1 MCGIT
6 AISAN
11 KEALPFLLQGLEKLE
26 YRGYDSAGVTTI
38 ENNKLFTKK
47 AKGRLQNLKDLL
59 KNENVTGHVG
69 IGHTR
74 WATHGVP
81 SNLNSHPHT
90 NNNDTISLVHNGII
104 ENYRELKEILIL
116 QGYHFQSETDSEVV
130 VHLMDYYYNQTQ
142 DLQKALQQVIA
153 RIEGSYAL
161 CIVSTLDPDK
171 VYIAKKD
178 SPLVIGQTKNASVA
192 ASDIPAILDYT
203 KNVYFLNDYEIAI
216 LNKGHIAFFDKEGNA
231 ITKELITIPYDNEA
245 AKKGGYATFMLKE
258 IHEQPHAIAETL
270 RGRVEAADR
279 IILPELDAIHDKF
292 KTFNK
297 AYFVACGTAYHACL
311 SGANILERLTK
322 IPTFTQAASE
332 FRYCDP
338 IIDEKTLCVF
348 VSQSGETADTM
359 AALRLAKEKGCT
371 TIAVANVLGSS
382 ISREADHTIYT
393 CAGPEIAVAST
404 KAYTTQLIVL
414 LLLAMY
420 ISQALGNESENYK
433 RIVEGIASLP
443 QHIENILKDEK
454 IFAGYAKY
462 LTNLKDAYYIGRS
475 LDYASVLE
483 GALKLKEVSYVHAD
497 AYIAGELKHGPIA
510 LIEEGSLVIAVATQP
525 KIAAKTISNIQETIA
540 RGANVILFTIEGQNV
555 GNVKETYILPAVD
568 PILQS
573 VLIAIPLQLIAYYAA
588 EIKGCDV
595 DKPRN
600 LAKSVTVE

>member
-11 KEALPFLLQGLEKLE
+11 KEALHFLLQGLEKLE
-26 YRGYDSAGVTTI
+26 YRGYDSAGITTI
-38 ENNKLFTKK
+38 ENNHLFTKK

-59 KNENVTGHVG
+59 KDENVLGHVG

-90 NNNDTISLVHNGII
+90 NNDETISLVHNGII

-116 QGYHFQSETDSEVV
+116 QGYKFHSETDSEVV
-130 VHLMDYYYNQTQ
+130 VHLMDYYYKKEK
-142 DLQKALQQVIA
+142 DMLKALQRVIT

-161 CIVSTLDPDK
+161 CIVSLIEPDK
-171 VYIAKKD
+171 VFIAKKD
-178 SPLVIGQTKNASVA
+178 SPLVIGKTENASVA

-203 KNVYFLNDYEIAI
+203 KDVYFLEDYEIAI
-216 LNKGHIAFFDKEGNA
+216 LNKGNVSFFDQHGNPIEKE
-231 ITKELITIPYDNEA
+231 ITTIPYDNEA
-245 AKKGGYATFMLKE
+245 AQKGGYDTFMLKE
-258 IHEQPHAIAETL
+258 IHEQPYAISETL
-270 RGRVEAADR
+270 RGRVEGTDR

-311 SGANILERLTK
+311 SGANILERLTA
-322 IPTFTQAASE
+322 IPTFTQVASE

-338 IIDEKTLCVF
+338 IVDEKTMCVF
-348 VSQSGETADTM
+348 VS
-359 AALRLAKEKGCT
+359 
-371 TIAVANVLGSS
+371 
-382 ISREADHTIYT
+382 T

-414 LLLAMY
+414 LLLGMY
-420 ISQALGNESENYK
+420 ISQALGNENEDYK
-433 RIVEGIASLP
+433 RIIEGIASLP

-454 IFAGYAKY
+454 TFEHYASY
-462 LTNLKDAYYIGRS
+462 LKDLKDAYYIGRS
-475 LDYASVLE
+475 LDYATVLE

-510 LIEEGSLVIAVATQP
+510 LIEQGSLVIAVATQP
-525 KIAAKTISNIQETIA
+525 NIAAKTNSNIQETIA
-540 RGANVILFTIEGQNV
+540 RGANVILFTIAGQEV
-555 GNVKETYILPAVD
+555 GNVKETYILPDVD

-573 VLIAIPLQLIAYYAA
+573 VLVAVPLQLIAYYAA
-588 EIKGCDV
+588 GLKGCDV

>member
-26 YRGYDSAGVTTI
+26 YRGYDSAGVTII
-38 ENNKLFTKK
+38 ENDHLFTKK
-47 AKGRLQNLKDLL
+47 AKGRLQNLKELL
-59 KNENVTGHVG
+59 DKETVAGHVG

-90 NNNDTISLVHNGII
+90 NNDNTISLVHNGII
-104 ENYRELKEILIL
+104 ENYRELKDELISKRY
-116 QGYHFQSETDSEVV
+116 QFHSETDSEVV
-130 VHLMDYYYNQTQ
+130 VHLMDHYYHQEH
-142 DLQKALQQVIA
+142 DLLKALQRVIT

-161 CIVSTLDPDK
+161 CIVSTLDPEK

-178 SPLVIGQTKNASVA
+178 SPLVIGQTAEASVA
-192 ASDIPAILDYT
+192 ASDIPAVLDYT
-203 KNVYFLNDYEIAI
+203 KDVYFLNDYEIAV
-216 LNKGHIAFFDKEGNA
+216 LNKGQVSFYDKNGH
-231 ITKELITIPYDNEA
+231 LIEKKLTTIPYDNEA
-245 AKKGGYATFMLKE
+245 AKKGGYDTFMLKE

-270 RGRVEAADR
+270 RGRVQGNDR
-279 IILPELDAIHDKF
+279 IVLPELDAIRDQF
-292 KTFNK
+292 KNFNK
-297 AYFVACGTAYHACL
+297 VYFVACGTAYHACI

-322 IPTFTQAASE
+322 IPTFTQTASE

-338 IIDEKTLCVF
+338 IIDESTLCIF

-359 AALRLAKEKGCT
+359 AALRLANQKGCT

-414 LLLAMY
+414 VLLAMY
-420 ISQALGNESENYK
+420 IAQALGNENEDYK
-433 RIVEGIASLP
+433 RIIEGIASLP

-454 IFAGYAKY
+454 IFARYAEY
-462 LTNLKDAYYIGRS
+462 LKDLRDAYYIGRS

-525 KIAAKTISNIQETIA
+525 KIASKTISNIQETIA
-540 RGANVILFTIEGQNV
+540 RGANVILFTIKGQET
-555 GNVKETYILPAVD
+555 GNAKEVYILPEVD

-573 VLIAIPLQLIAYYAA
+573 VLIAIPLQLIAYYTAV
-588 EIKGCDV
+588 IKGCDV

>member
-90 NNNDTISLVHNGII
+90 NNSDTISLVHNGII

-130 VHLMDYYYNQTQ
+130 VHLMDYYYNKTQ
-142 DLQKALQQVIA
+142 NLQKALQQVIT

-171 VYIAKKD
+171 VYIVKKD

-203 KNVYFLNDYEIAI
+203 KDVYFLNDYEIAI
-216 LNKGHIAFFDKEGNA
+216 LDKGHVSFFDKEGNV
-231 ITKELITIPYDNEA
+231 IKKELTTIPYDNEA
-245 AKKGGYATFMLKE
+245 AKKGGYDTFMLKE
-258 IHEQPHAIAETL
+258 IHEQPYAIAETL
-270 RGRVEAADR
+270 RGRVEGTDR
-279 IILPELDAIHDKF
+279 IVLPELDSIHDQF

-359 AALRLAKEKGCT
+359 AALRLAKQKGCT

-420 ISQALGNESENYK
+420 ISQALGNETEDYK
-433 RIVEGIASLP
+433 RIIEGIASLP
-443 QHIENILKDEK
+443 QHIESILNDEK

-475 LDYASVLE
+475 LDYSSVLE

-525 KIAAKTISNIQETIA
+525 NIAAKTISNIQETIA
-540 RGANVILFTIEGQNV
+540 RGANVILFTIEGQDA
-555 GNVKETYILPAVD
+555 GNVKETYILPSVD

-573 VLIAIPLQLIAYYAA
+573 VLVAIPLQLIAYYAA
-588 EIKGCDV
+588 GIKGCDV

>member
-26 YRGYDSAGVTTI
+26 YRGYDSAGITTI
-38 ENNKLFTKK
+38 EGNHLFTKK

-59 KNENVTGHVG
+59 KDENVLGHVG

-74 WATHGVP
+74 WATHGIP

-90 NNNDTISLVHNGII
+90 NNDETISLVHNGII

-116 QGYHFQSETDSEVV
+116 QGYQFHSETDSEVV
-130 VHLMDYYYNQTQ
+130 VHMMDYYYKKEKN
-142 DLQKALQQVIA
+142 LQKALERVIT

-161 CIVSTLDPDK
+161 CIVSTIEPDK
-171 VYIAKKD
+171 VFIAKKD
-178 SPLVIGQTKNASVA
+178 SPLVIGKTADASVA

-203 KNVYFLNDYEIAI
+203 KDVYFLEDYEIAI
-216 LNKGHIAFFDKEGNA
+216 LNKGNVSFFDQYGNPIEKE
-231 ITKELITIPYDNEA
+231 ITTIPYDNEA
-245 AKKGGYATFMLKE
+245 AQKGGYDTFMLKE
-258 IHEQPHAIAETL
+258 IHEQPYAIAETL
-270 RGRVEAADR
+270 RGRVEGTDR

-311 SGANILERLTK
+311 SGANILERLTG
-322 IPTFTQAASE
+322 IPTFTQVASE

-338 IIDEKTLCVF
+338 IVDEKTMCVF

-359 AALRLAKEKGCT
+359 AALCLAKEKGCT

-414 LLLAMY
+414 LLLGMY
-420 ISQALGNESENYK
+420 ISQALGNENEDYK
-433 RIVEGIASLP
+433 RIIEGIASLP

-454 IFAGYAKY
+454 TFEHYASY
-462 LTNLKDAYYIGRS
+462 LKDLKDTYYIGRS
-475 LDYASVLE
+475 LDYATVLE

-510 LIEEGSLVIAVATQP
+510 LIEQGSLVIAVATQP
-525 KIAAKTISNIQETIA
+525 NIAAKTISNIQETIA
-540 RGANVILFTIEGQNV
+540 RGANVILFTIDGQEV
-555 GNVKETYILPAVD
+555 GNVKETYILPDVD

-573 VLIAIPLQLIAYYAA
+573 VLVAVPLQLIAYYAA
-588 EIKGCDV
+588 GLKGCDV

>member
-26 YRGYDSAGVTTI
+26 YRGYDSAGVTII
-38 ENNKLFTKK
+38 ENDHLFTKK
-47 AKGRLQNLKDLL
+47 AKGRLQNLKELL
-59 KNENVTGHVG
+59 DKETVAGHVG

-90 NNNDTISLVHNGII
+90 NNDNTISLVHNGII
-104 ENYRELKEILIL
+104 ENYRELKDELISKRY
-116 QGYHFQSETDSEVV
+116 QFHSETDSEVV
-130 VHLMDYYYNQTQ
+130 VHLMDHYYHQEH
-142 DLQKALQQVIA
+142 DLLKALQKVIT

-161 CIVSTLDPDK
+161 CIVSTLDPEK

-178 SPLVIGQTKNASVA
+178 SPLVIGQTAEASVA
-192 ASDIPAILDYT
+192 ASDIPAVLDYT
-203 KNVYFLNDYEIAI
+203 KDVYFLNDYEIAV
-216 LNKGHIAFFDKEGNA
+216 LNKGQVSFYDKNGH
-231 ITKELITIPYDNEA
+231 LIEKKLTTIPYDNEA
-245 AKKGGYATFMLKE
+245 AKKGGYDTFMLKE

-270 RGRVEAADR
+270 RGRVQGNDR
-279 IILPELDAIHDKF
+279 IVLPELDAIRDQF
-292 KTFNK
+292 KNFNK
-297 AYFVACGTAYHACL
+297 VYFVACGTAYHACI

-322 IPTFTQAASE
+322 IPTFTQTASE

-338 IIDEKTLCVF
+338 IIDESTLCIF

-359 AALRLAKEKGCT
+359 AALRLANQKGCT

-414 LLLAMY
+414 VLLAMY
-420 ISQALGNESENYK
+420 IAQALGNENEDYK
-433 RIVEGIASLP
+433 RIIEGIASLP

-454 IFAGYAKY
+454 IFARYAEY
-462 LTNLKDAYYIGRS
+462 LKDLRDAYYIGRS

-525 KIAAKTISNIQETIA
+525 KIASKTISNIQETIA
-540 RGANVILFTIEGQNV
+540 RGANVILFTIKGQET
-555 GNVKETYILPAVD
+555 GNAKEVYILPEVD

-573 VLIAIPLQLIAYYAA
+573 VLIAIPLQLIAYYTAV
-588 EIKGCDV
+588 IKGCDV

>member
-6 AISAN
+6 AFSG
-11 KEALPFLLQGLEKLE
+11 KEEALPFLLQGLSRLE
-26 YRGYDSAGVTTI
+26 YRGYDSAGVTLVDKD
-38 ENNKLFTKK
+38 KLFTIKT
-47 AKGRLQNLKDLL
+47 KGRLQNLIERLDQAKPR
-59 KNENVTGHVG
+59 GCVG

-74 WATHGVP
+74 WATHGIP

-90 NNNDTISLVHNGII
+90 NNDNTISLVHNGII
-104 ENYRELKEILIL
+104 ENYRDLKKELIDN
-116 QGYHFQSETDSEVV
+116 GYFFHSETDSEVV
-130 VHLMDYYYNQTQ
+130 VHLLDFYYDGNMIES
-142 DLQKALQQVIA
+142 LKKVIK
-153 RIEGSYAL
+153 RIQGSYAL
-161 CIVSTLDPDK
+161 CIVSTLEPDCIY
-171 VYIAKKD
+171 VTKKD
-178 SPLVIGQTKNASVA
+178 SPLVLGKNNHASFG
-192 ASDIPAILDYT
+192 ASDIPALLDYT
-203 KNVYFLNDYEIAI
+203 KDVYFIEDYEIVK
-216 LNKGHIAFFDKEGNA
+216 LCKNNLTFYNQEG
-231 ITKELITIPYDNEA
+231 IEISKKPTHIPYDNES
-245 AKKGGYATFMLKE
+245 AKKGGYDTFMLKE
-258 IHEQPHAIAETL
+258 IHEQPYAIAETL
-270 RGRVEAADR
+270 RGRVEGTDR
-279 IILPELDAIHDKF
+279 IVLPELDAIHDKF

-311 SGANILERLTK
+311 SGANILERLTG
-322 IPTFTQAASE
+322 IPTFTQVASE

-338 IIDEKTLCVF
+338 IVDEKTMCVF

-414 LLLAMY
+414 LLLGMY
-420 ISQALGNESENYK
+420 ISQALGNENEDYK
-433 RIVEGIASLP
+433 RIIEGIASLP

-454 IFAGYAKY
+454 TFEHYASY
-462 LTNLKDAYYIGRS
+462 LKDLKDAYYIGRS
-475 LDYASVLE
+475 LDYATVLE

-510 LIEEGSLVIAVATQP
+510 LIEQGSLVIAVATQP
-525 KIAAKTISNIQETIA
+525 NIAAKTISNIQETIA
-540 RGANVILFTIEGQNV
+540 RGANVILFTIDGQEV
-555 GNVKETYILPAVD
+555 GNVKETYILPDVD

-573 VLIAIPLQLIAYYAA
+573 VLVAVPLQLIAYYAA
-588 EIKGCDV
+588 GLKGCDV

>member
-26 YRGYDSAGVTTI
+26 YRGYDSAGVTII
-38 ENNKLFTKK
+38 ENDHLFTKK
-47 AKGRLQNLKDLL
+47 AKGRLQNLKELL
-59 KNENVTGHVG
+59 DKETVAGHVG

-90 NNNDTISLVHNGII
+90 NNDNTISLVHNGII
-104 ENYRELKEILIL
+104 ENYRELKDELISKRY
-116 QGYHFQSETDSEVV
+116 QFHSETDSEVV
-130 VHLMDYYYNQTQ
+130 VHLMDHYYHQEH
-142 DLQKALQQVIA
+142 DLLKALQRVIT

-161 CIVSTLDPDK
+161 CIVSTLDPEK

-178 SPLVIGQTKNASVA
+178 SPLVIGQTAEASVA
-192 ASDIPAILDYT
+192 ASDIPAVLDYT
-203 KNVYFLNDYEIAI
+203 KDVYFLNDYEIAV
-216 LNKGHIAFFDKEGNA
+216 LNKGQVSFYDKNGH
-231 ITKELITIPYDNEA
+231 LIEKKLTTIPYDNEA
-245 AKKGGYATFMLKE
+245 AKKGGYDTFMLKE

-270 RGRVEAADR
+270 RGRVQGNDR
-279 IILPELDAIHDKF
+279 IVLPELDAIRDQF
-292 KTFNK
+292 KNFNK
-297 AYFVACGTAYHACL
+297 VYFVACGTAYHACI

-322 IPTFTQAASE
+322 IPTFTQTASE

-338 IIDEKTLCVF
+338 IIDESTLCIF

-359 AALRLAKEKGCT
+359 AALRLANQKGCT

-414 LLLAMY
+414 VLLAMY
-420 ISQALGNESENYK
+420 IAQALGNENEDYK
-433 RIVEGIASLP
+433 RIIEGIASLP

-454 IFAGYAKY
+454 IFARYAEY
-462 LTNLKDAYYIGRS
+462 LKDLRDAYYIGRS

-525 KIAAKTISNIQETIA
+525 KIASKTISNIQETIA
-540 RGANVILFTIEGQNV
+540 RGANVILFTVKGQET
-555 GNVKETYILPAVD
+555 GNAKEVYILPEVD

-573 VLIAIPLQLIAYYAA
+573 VLIAIPLQLIAYYTAV
-588 EIKGCDV
+588 IKGCDV